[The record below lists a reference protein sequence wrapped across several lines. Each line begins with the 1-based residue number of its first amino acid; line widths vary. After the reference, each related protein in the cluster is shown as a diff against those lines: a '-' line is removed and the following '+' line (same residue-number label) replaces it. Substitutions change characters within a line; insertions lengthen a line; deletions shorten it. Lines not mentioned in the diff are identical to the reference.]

1 MVDEFLGISI
11 VGAALSLGI
20 EWLQGKYGATSK
32 EARGL
37 AIGGSLVLGTLVWSI
52 AQTPYY
58 QSVLGVLAA
67 ASTVYAMFFSKKKQ

>member
-37 AIGGSLVLGTLVWSI
+37 AIGGSLVLGTLVWAI

-67 ASTVYAMFFSKKKQ
+67 ASTVYALFFSKKKK